1 MFSEIINWWM
11 CPYECPNIWDRLRV
25 LWFSGTVNCTRIIHA
40 RTMQAR
46 WQPKLIADKNF
57 ANKLNEISSAYFR
70 PSFAS
75 PSSSSFFWF
84 WSFLFFYS
92 NSFYLYN
99 YKSATILCSN
109 KKKERRTNVQKR
121 PNEQMKRQ
129 ARHCVESWIK
139 LQSNSSFENQH
150 FTIPKRLASASD
162 MAKLRR
168 KGSHQRYI
176 VHGISVLQFGWCSK
190 MSSIV
195 RAAFHTVLV
204 VSFRWP

>member
-1 MFSEIINWWM
+1 MHVDIHIIMKKLHHNLRGRRYFFFIGFIDKNTCRKLFSEIINWWM

-75 PSSSSFFWF
+75 TFSSSFFLWL

-109 KKKERRTNVQKR
+109 KKKRTKDKCAKKDRTNR
-121 PNEQMKRQ
+121 R
-129 ARHCVESWIK
+129 
-139 LQSNSSFENQH
+139 
-150 FTIPKRLASASD
+150 SD
-162 MAKLRR
+162 RRDIVLR
-168 KGSHQRYI
+168 
-176 VHGISVLQFGWCSK
+176 
-190 MSSIV
+190 
-195 RAAFHTVLV
+195 AE
-204 VSFRWP
+204 